1 MYFDQMEAVEISPKS
16 GVIMQTMS
24 ERIVEFGGA
33 ALIADYGYSRYEIP
47 GLVANILA
55 KDLTSFCRNFDKGG
69 QSIRQNY
76 WVLEFPGEILNP
88 HCHLTCTGVVT
99 DKAFVMI

>member
-55 KDLTSFCRNFDKGG
+55 KDLTSFCRNFDKKG
-69 QSIRQNY
+69 SLI
-76 WVLEFPGEILNP
+76 I
-88 HCHLTCTGVVT
+88 T
-99 DKAFVMI
+99 DWL